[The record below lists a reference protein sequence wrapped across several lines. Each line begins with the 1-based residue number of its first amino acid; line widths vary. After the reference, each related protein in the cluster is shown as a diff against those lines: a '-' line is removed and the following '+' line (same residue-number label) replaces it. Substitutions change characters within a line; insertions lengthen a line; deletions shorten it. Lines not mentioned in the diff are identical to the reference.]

1 MHLTIYL
8 AIPQE
13 NVLLCNNLCPVC
25 THIQVAIK
33 KVVSTFSHELALF
46 NNKRFNTFEKDGDKR
61 WRIEWTWI
69 SRHRDFWIIIMEG
82 LPSVIPK
89 LIVKVLNRLEND
101 EDNQFSWKLTQSQ
114 DKFSLTV
121 SCKLRAKTPNKAK
134 DDNKVT
140 GRTTAKKPVRRR
152 RQKKNRSPS
161 ALARSRK
168 RHTRFLEKKLAG
180 KPYLASPEEEQQ
192 NSDNSVCVKELENT
206 SLACGSSMDMV
217 SSENPTP
224 SPTADSD
231 LLKEQAIL
239 CEFLDTID
247 SDDDVSS
254 VYSVCSN
261 CKHPAKK
268 GKDLKLCSRCHITRY
283 CSVQCQRKDWDFHR
297 FACAVVAKKSDT
309 VKA

>member
-1 MHLTIYL
+1 
-8 AIPQE
+8 
-13 NVLLCNNLCPVC
+13 
-25 THIQVAIK
+25 
-33 KVVSTFSHELALF
+33 
-46 NNKRFNTFEKDGDKR
+46 
-61 WRIEWTWI
+61 
-69 SRHRDFWIIIMEG
+69 MEG

-89 LIVKVLNRLEND
+89 LIVEVLNRLEND
-101 EDNQFSWKLTQSQ
+101 EDNLFSWKLTRSQ

-121 SCKLRAKTPNKAK
+121 SCKLPAKTPNKAK

-140 GRTTAKKPVRRR
+140 GRTTVKPVKRRR
-152 RQKKNRSPS
+152 RKKNRSPS

-168 RHTRFLEKKLAG
+168 RHARFLEKKLAG
-180 KPYLASPEEEQQ
+180 KPDLASPEEDQQ
-192 NSDNSVCVKELENT
+192 DSDNSVCVKELENT
-206 SLACGSSMDMV
+206 SLSCGSNSDLV

-224 SPTADSD
+224 SPIDDPD
-231 LLKEQAIL
+231 LLVLYEQAIL

-247 SDDDVSS
+247 SDDIDDDVSS

-268 GKDLKLCSRCHITRY
+268 GEDLKRCSRCHITRY

-297 FACAVVAKKSDT
+297 FACVVVAKKSDT